1 MVAATKNAGV
11 MFKMREAAAA
21 EYLAFIGRQGLHA
34 AAIIALVFSAAAG
47 MPKAH
52 ARSMPVDA
60 FQGCQDARKAPQQAE
75 KPSQA
80 ATSNRERINR
90 RVMASLPVVEASNA
104 PDALDGQCW
113 FRVDGVWT
121 DNKKITLDRSVIP
134 RGWASDSPELLTLA
148 IGTYTTP
155 NHIMVAPSQNSNT
168 SLTVFDPQD
177 PTRRTV
183 FISKDGRN
191 LKDVLKQNGPVKTY
205 KATQPS
211 FHGPTLR
218 IDVTRSG
225 LARLKLD
232 RKSYFRPKPAKSAAQ
247 LKLDIDP
254 NDPFYM
260 NNAMENLRAVR
271 QGYDITTQDPF
282 YLLSNDKSSIFAEP
296 EGYYIDERRLVPLGM
311 SFVQEA
317 TQGMVYRK
325 TLITSASGTQ
335 DTVRETM
342 GGKTGGEREAVY
354 EVSVAVNYVTENTKS
369 RMNSKT
375 KAQAIGYSRNKQYA
389 LVVNHP
395 FINLSDEFIDIV
407 SDAKRAFQT
416 GETNSWF
423 YLDQLIA
430 KFGTHYAQAVTF
442 GASAKMTQ
450 TFDEESYLKEFA
462 GSTDFG
468 GEAVSKIFGVGG
480 SAHYSKLSGSKTS
493 NSGTIGNEGATFVA
507 VGGNGSWDQNGYSAG
522 GTPYPILLD
531 LRPIDE
537 LLNPLNFPEEELV
550 YTQLRHTLS
559 KRLTEYL
566 KGRAKTFKDVFFSPP
581 LNLVGTYFMP
591 NDPDETWIFKR
602 RANGKIAVTKN
613 VKGKAS
619 VAAGTLTRISA
630 HGFSYNPQNPN
641 ADRFEIKPNFI
652 EFVSTQENYR
662 VKLYPKHR
670 AMYPKQGQLFDTYI
684 ALTNPK
690 DTLTFDMKNTNL
702 VSVVSSQR
710 PSKKPDYL
718 LRAGPNYYTSK
729 THRYWERQNGSI
741 LVQDRK
747 TKTYTDYF
755 IADRATYANAR
766 KIEGIYEEIGNPKVS
781 VTWEMTSPNT
791 AKVKPSW
798 IKNTEWWPRT
808 GPDMFGDRNLW
819 RANPDGT
826 ISLINERRT
835 RVTHFRKVA
844 KPAATKQP
852 ATAPMGV
859 VWGN

>member
-1 MVAATKNAGV
+1 MAKSG
-11 MFKMREAAAA
+11 AA
-21 EYLAFIGRQGLHA
+21 EYLNFKGRTKLQIA
-34 AAIIALVFSAAAG
+34 AMIALVLSASTYAPEG
-47 MPKAH
+47 W

-60 FQGCQDARKAPQQAE
+60 FQGCEDARKAPQQAAPQT
-75 KPSQA
+75 KAGA
-80 ATSNRERINR
+80 ANRDRINR
-90 RVMASLPVVEASNA
+90 RVMASLPVVDINSV
-104 PDALDGQCW
+104 PGALDGQCW

-121 DNKKITLDRSVIP
+121 DNQKITLDRSVIP

-155 NHIMVAPSQNSNT
+155 GYIMISPSKNSNT

-177 PTRRTV
+177 PTRKTV
-183 FISKDGRN
+183 FVSKDGRN
-191 LKDVLKQNGPVKTY
+191 LKDVLTQNGPVKTY
-205 KATQPS
+205 QATQPS
-211 FHGPTLR
+211 FHGRTLT

-225 LARLKLD
+225 LARLKLE

-247 LKLDIDP
+247 LQLDIDP

-260 NNAMENLRAVR
+260 NNALENLRAVR

-282 YLLSNDKSSIFAEP
+282 YLLSNDKLSIFAEP

-342 GGKTGGEREAVY
+342 GGKTGGERDAVY
-354 EVSVAVNYVTENTKS
+354 DVSVAVKYVTENTNS

-395 FINLSDEFIDIV
+395 FINLSDEFIDII
-407 SDAKRAFQT
+407 SDANRAYKT
-416 GETNSWF
+416 SETTAWY

-450 TFDEESYLKEFA
+450 TFDEKSYLEEF
-462 GSTDFG
+462 GSSTDFG

-493 NSGTIGNEGATFVA
+493 NSGTIGSEGATFVA

-537 LLNPLNFPEEELV
+537 LLSPLNFPDEELV
-550 YTQLRHTLS
+550 YTQLRYTLK
-559 KRLTEYL
+559 KRLEEYL
-566 KGRAKTFKDVFFSPP
+566 KGRAKTFKDVFFSPQ

-591 NDPDETWIFKR
+591 NDPDETWLFQR
-602 RANGKIAVTKN
+602 RSDDKIVVTKR
-613 VKGKAS
+613 VKGKRD
-619 VAAGTLTRISA
+619 VRAGVLTRVSA
-630 HGFSYNPQNPN
+630 HSFSYNPQ
-641 ADRFEIKPNFI
+641 DRSEDRYEIKPNFV
-652 EFVSTQENYR
+652 EFVSTKENYR
-662 VKLYPKHR
+662 VKLYPKGR
-670 AMYPKQGQLFDTYI
+670 WMYPKQGQLYDTYI
-684 ALTNPK
+684 GLDNPK
-690 DTLTFDMKNTNL
+690 DKLTFDMINANL
-702 VSVVSSQR
+702 VSVASSLR
-710 PSKKPDYL
+710 PGQKPDTL
-718 LRAGPNYYTSK
+718 LRGGPDYYTSG
-729 THRYWERQNGSI
+729 THRYWDKNDGSI
-741 LVQDRK
+741 LVQDKK
-747 TKTYTDYF
+747 TKKYRYYVLS
-755 IADRATYANAR
+755 DRPTYANAR
-766 KIEGIYEEIGNPKVS
+766 MIEGVYEQIGNPKVT
-781 VTWEMTSPNT
+781 VAWEMTSPNT

-798 IKNTEWWPRT
+798 IKNTEWWARS

-835 RVTHFRKVA
+835 RVTHFKKVA
-844 KPAATKQP
+844 KKSVMEQP
-852 ATAPMGV
+852 AKAPLGV
-859 VWGN
+859 VWGK

>member
-1 MVAATKNAGV
+1 MVKRGAAKHLS
-11 MFKMREAAAA
+11 FKGRTLPHIAAV
-21 EYLAFIGRQGLHA
+21 
-34 AAIIALVFSAAAG
+34 IALVLSANTYAAESR
-47 MPKAH
+47 

-60 FQGCQDARKAPQQAE
+60 FQGCQDARKAPIQAE
-75 KPSQA
+75 EPSQA
-80 ATSNRERINR
+80 ASSNRERINR
-90 RVMASLPVVEASNA
+90 RVMASLPVVELNSA

-121 DNKKITLDRSVIP
+121 DNQKVRLDRSVIP

-155 NHIMVAPSQNSNT
+155 NNIMIAPSKNSNK

-211 FHGPTLR
+211 FHGPSLT

-225 LARLKLD
+225 LARLKVQ

-247 LKLDIDP
+247 LKLNIDP

-260 NNAMENLRAVR
+260 NNAMENVRAIR

-282 YLLSNDKSSIFAEP
+282 YLLSNDKSNIFAEP

-311 SFVQEA
+311 VFVQEA
-317 TQGMVYRK
+317 SQGMVYRK

-342 GGKTGGEREAVY
+342 GGKVGGQREGVFDA
-354 EVSVAVNYVTENTKS
+354 SVAVKHVTEDTNS
-369 RMNSKT
+369 RMQSKT

-395 FINLSDEFIDIV
+395 FINLSDEFIDTV
-407 SDAKRAFQT
+407 SDAKRAI
-416 GETNSWF
+416 GKNETQASY
-423 YLDQLIA
+423 YLDQLIT
-430 KFGTHYAQAVTF
+430 KFGTHYAQAVTY
-442 GASAKMTQ
+442 GAAAKMTQ
-450 TFDEESYLKEFA
+450 TFDEESYMEEF
-462 GSTDFG
+462 GNSTDFG
-468 GEAVSKIFGVGG
+468 GEAVSRIFGIGG
-480 SAHYSKLSGSKTS
+480 SAHYSKLTGKNTS
-493 NSGTIGNEGATFVA
+493 NSGTIGSEGATFVA

-550 YTQLRHTLS
+550 YTQLRRLLS
-559 KRLTEYL
+559 KRLVQYL
-566 KGRAKTFKDVFFSPP
+566 KGRAKTFKDVFFSPD

-591 NDPDETWIFKR
+591 GNPEETWMFQR
-602 RANGKIAVTKN
+602 RSDNKIVVTKR
-613 VKGKAS
+613 VKGKAD
-619 VAAGTLTRISA
+619 VKAGVLTRISA
-630 HGFSYNPQNPN
+630 HAFSYNPKDRN
-641 ADRFEIKPNFI
+641 ADRFEIKPSVL
-652 EFVSTQENYR
+652 EFVSTKENYR
-662 VKLYPKHR
+662 TKLHPKNR
-670 AMYPKQGQLFDTYI
+670 FMFPRQGQLYDTYI
-684 ALTNPK
+684 ALRNPK
-690 DTLTFDMKNTNL
+690 DKITFDMKNTNL
-702 VSVVSSQR
+702 ATAVSTLR
-710 PSKKPDYL
+710 PKTKPDYL
-718 LRAGPNYYTSK
+718 VRRGPNYYTSK
-729 THRYWERQNGSI
+729 THRYWDRSNGLI
-741 LVQDRK
+741 LMQDRK
-747 TKTYTDYF
+747 TKKYTYYYLE
-755 IADRATYANAR
+755 DRATFVNAR
-766 KIEGIYEEIGNPKVS
+766 NIEGLYQRIDRPNVTVS
-781 VTWEMTSPNT
+781 WEMTGPNT

-798 IKNTEWWPRT
+798 IKNTEWWPRS
-808 GPDMFGDRNLW
+808 GPDMFGTRNLW

-826 ISLINERRT
+826 ISLINENGT
-835 RVTHFRKVA
+835 RVSHFKKIAKRAPPK
-844 KPAATKQP
+844 KPAN
-852 ATAPMGV
+852 APSGV